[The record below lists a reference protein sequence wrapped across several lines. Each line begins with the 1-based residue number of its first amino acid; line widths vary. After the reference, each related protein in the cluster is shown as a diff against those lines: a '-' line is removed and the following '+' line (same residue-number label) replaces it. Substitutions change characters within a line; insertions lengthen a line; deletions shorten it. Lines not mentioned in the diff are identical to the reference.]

1 MSETFEKERQ
11 VAVQAV
17 RWAMDVCRN
26 VQFAITD
33 EVLQKEDRSPV
44 TIADFASQALIC
56 RELDSAFPD
65 DPIIGEEDAASLRT
79 PDQAPFLE
87 RIIQELAAIGLSAS
101 SEEICGWIDR
111 GCAQGTH
118 ERFWT
123 LDPID
128 GTKGFLRGEQYAI
141 SLALLVEGK
150 IQVAVL
156 GCPNL
161 APEGGQVS
169 RDQPSRGALFYAVRG
184 SGAWVV
190 SPDDLETP
198 QRIHVRNIGDPA
210 EACVCESVESGHTS
224 QSQSGM
230 MAERLGIKVSPLRMD
245 SQAKYA
251 SVARGEAE
259 IYLRLPTRKGY
270 REKIWDHAGGVLLV
284 EEAGGKVT
292 DVRGR
297 DLDFT
302 HGDQLK
308 VNEGVIVTNGPLH
321 EAVLAAYDQ
330 TEQKS

>member
-1 MSETFEKERQ
+1 MSESFEKERQ
-11 VAVQAV
+11 VAVEAV

-44 TIADFASQALIC
+44 TIADYASQALIC
-56 RELDSAFPD
+56 RELHNAFPE
-65 DPIIGEEDAASLRT
+65 DPIIGEEDAGGLRAA
-79 PDQAPFLE
+79 DQAPFLE
-87 RIIQELAAIGLSAS
+87 RIIQELDAIGLSAT
-101 SEEICGWIDR
+101 SEEICRWIDR

-118 ERFWT
+118 DRFWT

-141 SLALLVEGK
+141 SLALLVGGK

-161 APEGGQVS
+161 DPEGGAVR
-169 RDQPSRGALFYAVRG
+169 RDQSSHGSLFYAVRG
-184 SGAWVV
+184 GGAWVV
-190 SPDDLETP
+190 SPDDLENP
-198 QRIHVRNIGDPA
+198 QRIHVRDIDTIT
-210 EACVCESVESGHTS
+210 EARLCESVESGHTS
-224 QSQSGM
+224 QSQSGQ
-230 MAERLGIKVSPLRMD
+230 MAERLGITLPPVRLD

-270 REKIWDHAGGVLLV
+270 QEKIWDHAGGVLLV
-284 EEAGGKVT
+284 EEAGGKVS

-297 DLDFT
+297 ELDFT

-321 EAVLAAYDQ
+321 EAVLKAYDE
-330 TEQKS
+330 TEKKT